1 MELEKLL
8 AELEAFGAKN
18 DRRYDEYSRRMMNI
32 PRETGQFLQVLVMA
46 ARARRILEI
55 GTSNGYSTLW
65 LARAARGV
73 GGRVTTVE
81 RLDFQVCPG
90 AGQFRAFRDD
100 GCDHP
105 GASQWRG
112 LSGPRPDASFDFI
125 FLDSERS
132 AYPAWWQDVKRILTP
147 GGLWV
152 ADNALSHP
160 NEFKPFVTLVEADPQ
175 FTTCVVPVGNGEYV
189 AVKTLEPPGKGE
201 SATG

>member
-1 MELEKLL
+1 VELEKLF

-32 PRETGQFLQVLVMA
+32 PRETGQFLQVLVLA

-81 RLDFQVCPG
+81 RLESKFALARANFERSGMTDVITQVQSNGGDFL
-90 AGQFRAFRDD
+90 ARA
-100 GCDHP
+100 
-105 GASQWRG
+105 A
-112 LSGPRPDASFDFI
+112 DASFDFI

-132 AYPAWWQDVKRILTP
+132 AYPAWWQDIKRILAP

-152 ADNALSHP
+152 ADNALSHSA
-160 NEFKPFVTLVEADPQ
+160 EFKPLVTLVEADPQ
-175 FTTCVVPVGNGEYV
+175 FTTCVVPVGNGEFV
-189 AVKTLEPPGKGE
+189 AVKTLEPLGKGG
-201 SATG
+201 SAAG